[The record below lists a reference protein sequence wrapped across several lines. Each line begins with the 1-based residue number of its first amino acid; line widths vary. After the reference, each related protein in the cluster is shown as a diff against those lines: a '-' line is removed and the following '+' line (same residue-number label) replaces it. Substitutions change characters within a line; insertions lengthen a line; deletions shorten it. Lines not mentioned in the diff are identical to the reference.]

1 MVFANRKIN
10 FLENK
15 IIRKFLWPFL
25 VLFLINF
32 LIINCN
38 DISWVFNYRVMNSII
53 LNFFQKSNVRAE
65 NQPET
70 EIKEEIAII
79 ENFEYTEKENSIEI
93 VKIGIFAPLILVDKA
108 ENIDYKKELD
118 MGVVIFPESVL
129 PGQTGQTI
137 VLGHSA
143 PQNWPKIKY
152 DWVFSDLDKL
162 QEKDEVILHY
172 NHQKYKYSVSKKI
185 YLDQGEETPKDLT
198 NNNNMLI
205 LISCW
210 PPGKNF
216 KRIAVE
222 AILIQ

>member
-1 MVFANRKIN
+1 MAFANRKIN

-15 IIRKFLWPFL
+15 IIRKFFRPFL
-25 VLFLINF
+25 ILFFINF
-32 LIINCN
+32 LIINWN
-38 DISWVFNYRVMNSII
+38 DISWVFNYRVMHSII
-53 LNFFQKSNVRAE
+53 SNFFQQSEVKAE
-65 NQPET
+65 NKQEVDR
-70 EIKEEIAII
+70 I
-79 ENFEYTEKENSIEI
+79 ENFEYSEKENSIEI
-93 VKIGIFAPLILVDKA
+93 AKIGISAPLILVEKT

-118 MGVVIFPESVL
+118 KGVVIFPESVL

-162 QEKDEVILHY
+162 QEKDEVILYY

-185 YLDQGEETPKDLT
+185 FLDKDEEIPKDLT
-198 NNNNMLI
+198 NDNNVLI

-222 AILIQ
+222 TILIN